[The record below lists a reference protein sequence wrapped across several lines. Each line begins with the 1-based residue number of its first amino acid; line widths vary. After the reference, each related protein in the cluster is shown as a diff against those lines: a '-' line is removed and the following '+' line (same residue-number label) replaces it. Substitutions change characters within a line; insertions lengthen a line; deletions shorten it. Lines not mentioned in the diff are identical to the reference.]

1 MKRSENW
8 YELAPE
14 GVAKNEEL
22 KILWDAIIQ
31 YKRDIRVRK
40 SDIIVMNKN
49 ERSCAII
56 AITIPEDKKTSKNEK
71 GKIERY

>member
-1 MKRSENW
+1 
-8 YELAPE
+8 
-14 GVAKNEEL
+14 
-22 KILWDAIIQ
+22 
-31 YKRDIRVRK
+31 
-40 SDIIVMNKN
+40 MNKN